1 MEIRLEGLR
10 SGRDGRTA
18 LGVVGAWV
26 NVMTPMLAARSM
38 HGKKRVPKA
47 SLNLKKGVI
56 DESFIHSL
64 FTPPTSENAYQRKI
78 DRLTD

>member
-26 NVMTPMLAARSM
+26 NVMTPPMLAARSM
-38 HGKKRVPKA
+38 HTAKNVSQK
-47 SLNLKKGVI
+47 LL
-56 DESFIHSL
+56 
-64 FTPPTSENAYQRKI
+64 
-78 DRLTD
+78 